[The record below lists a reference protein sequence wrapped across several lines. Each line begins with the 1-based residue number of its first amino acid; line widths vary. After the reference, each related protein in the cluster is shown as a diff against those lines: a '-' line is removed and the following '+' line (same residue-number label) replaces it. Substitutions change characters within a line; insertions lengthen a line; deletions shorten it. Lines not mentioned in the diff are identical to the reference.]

1 MTPAQLVMFYREQ
14 AETAPGLALEAIDAA
29 LLESMSMERRAA
41 LASLRQEVVA
51 VLDEAALLAWLAV
64 NEIEERLWPLYEVRD
79 SVMCFMGVPISG

>member
-51 VLDEAALLAWLAV
+51 VLDEAALLAWLAE